1 MTAVILLH
9 EEQHISIDKN
19 VLLDKISYFQSYYDF
34 TLSSKYQLNFSRVEI
49 VSLNE
54 FELIKRVLSSDSI
67 VNYLPFHKSIVKS
80 SILSLFSDFQIADYY
95 GCLSFLDIICSQIRN
110 LLNHL
115 HKCLAKSNVL
125 MLTRLTCCKSVS
137 VAPLLLS
144 KFKIFHDVKMMEN
157 LTIMREICITYWH
170 LVPLQ
175 DFDLQSRKWLF
186 RSIVESIT
194 PANAFSTFAKASFV
208 LSRHENHKLHDEVTE
223 ISKQAS
229 SLFFSKKGYKGFS
242 QVASQDKVMIHF
254 LVSAQPLSDPLPFLD
269 FFELIKEMPSSSY
282 TSLLNGIEYLV
293 AARGTSKNL
302 DHLDKDPIYQ
312 LLFDARK
319 FLISKVGKRYMSL
332 DLSQLKVSIL
342 ETVSAEFHVSC
353 SDLTLK

>member
-19 VLLDKISYFQSYYDF
+19 VLLDKISYFQSYFDF
-34 TLSSKYQLNFSRVEI
+34 TSKSQLHPNRVEI

-67 VNYLPFHKSIVKS
+67 ANYLPFHKSIVKS

-95 GCLSFLDIICSQIRN
+95 GCLSFLDIISSQIRN
-110 LLNHL
+110 LLNHVL
-115 HKCLAKSNVL
+115 KCLAKSDVL

-137 VAPLLLS
+137 VIPLLLS
-144 KFKIFHDVKMMEN
+144 KFKIFHEIKMIEN
-157 LTIMREICITYWH
+157 LTIMREICVTYWH

-186 RSIVESIT
+186 KSILDSIT
-194 PANAFSTFAKASFV
+194 PANALSTFAKASFV
-208 LSRHENHKLHDEVTE
+208 LSRYENQKLHDEVTE

-229 SLFFSKKGYKGFS
+229 ALFFSRKGYKGFS
-242 QVASQDKVMIHF
+242 EVASQDKVMIHF

-282 TSLLNGIEYLV
+282 ASLLNGIEYLV
-293 AARGTSKNL
+293 TTRGTAKNL

-312 LLFDARK
+312 LLFDARN
-319 FLISKVGKRYMSL
+319 FLISRVGKRYMSL
-332 DLSQLKVSIL
+332 DLSQLNYSIL
-342 ETVSAEFHVSC
+342 ETVSAKVNVSC
-353 SDLTLK
+353 SDLTQ